1 MNRGGSPELQQ
12 ETGAMLSKRSTL
24 AILGVWESVVASL
37 QIRKFSNWQN
47 NFNNRHTPKN
57 HLTPQ
62 KAKPTLSV
70 KLHLAEIS
78 NFLAEL
84 MWHEGRGPKDVM
96 PAWPQLRLRR
106 RSCGALQAAA
116 VSNQQG
122 GVAHSNFLRK

>member
-37 QIRKFSNWQN
+37 
-47 NFNNRHTPKN
+47 
-57 HLTPQ
+57 
-62 KAKPTLSV
+62 
-70 KLHLAEIS
+70 
-78 NFLAEL
+78 EL

-106 RSCGALQAAA
+106 RSCGAADSAGKYRA
-116 VSNQQG
+116 
-122 GVAHSNFLRK
+122 GVRVEETGQLGAGWAGTLEQSEELCPLNF